1 MWNSHLFLSFRKN
14 HLKGTMR
21 NSPEAE
27 KPPPKWVEAVF
38 WRGQCETHRG
48 YDDLLFWRGPCE
60 THLLRL
66 KNHRQCD
73 WGRFLTGTMWNSPSE
88 ALTTFFF
95 DGEILNLPPNE
106 DENTDNE
113 NNSQIQRPENALLAE
128 NTILAKW
135 SRWRTIGR
143 KHDNDQDD
151 ALLAENTIL
160 AKYFW

>member
-1 MWNSHLFLSFRKN
+1 MS
-14 HLKGTMR
+14 
-21 NSPEAE
+21 
-27 KPPPKWVEAVF
+27 EAVF
-38 WRGQCETHRG
+38 LRERSETHRG

-143 KHDNDQDD
+143 KHDPCKMIKMMHYWPKTRSLQNDQDD
-151 ALLAENTIL
+151 VGKTNPRFLVNS
-160 AKYFW
+160 YFLSSKLN